1 MAFVVVWFK
10 LTISQK
16 LKIRKCRFHA
26 RSTCTLHVLIVDRSN
41 IHTSLKIYIAL
52 LSLSVYFKVC
62 QLNCHIMY
70 FPVILSLSNFRDSN
84 NYGSH
89 YYSWNIGLFRRLRKI
104 LPNLSGSLLKL
115 LSKAFMLTLIY
126 IFTDAKNLYIHTAFW
141 NCFINTMFIL
151 LHLLLF
157 TRIIII
163 VPYEAHKQYL
173 MLAAL
178 YAYENVMIPQL
189 RSFLVLVR

>member
-1 MAFVVVWFK
+1 
-10 LTISQK
+10 
-16 LKIRKCRFHA
+16 
-26 RSTCTLHVLIVDRSN
+26 
-41 IHTSLKIYIAL
+41 
-52 LSLSVYFKVC
+52 
-62 QLNCHIMY
+62 MY